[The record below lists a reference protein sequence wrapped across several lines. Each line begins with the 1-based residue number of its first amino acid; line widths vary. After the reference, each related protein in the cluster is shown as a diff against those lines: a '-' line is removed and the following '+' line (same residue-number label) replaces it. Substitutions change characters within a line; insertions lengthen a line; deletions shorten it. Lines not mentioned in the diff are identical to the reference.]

1 MSAGTGR
8 LAGRVA
14 VITGAGSG
22 IGRATALLFAREG
35 ARVVCADISGREE
48 KTAAEIRAAADIH
61 SPGETG
67 AHGSAA
73 AAPPGNSADA
83 QGTATDPRSTTAT
96 ATGTHGAI
104 ATSADG
110 VTATEAHSIVGGHGV
125 ALPGPAAVAVR
136 VDVANSAEVRA
147 MIELAVNTYGRLDVL
162 FNNAGMSGQRGPLAE
177 LDEDAFDTVVA
188 VNLKGAFLG
197 MKFGIPAM
205 LASGGGSVI
214 NTASASALVGWKNL
228 AHYAAAKGGV
238 VQLTKSAAL
247 DYAKQGIRVNAIC
260 PGMTWTGLAGAGDDS
275 VPPTDMVPPQPMNR
289 WGLPG
294 ELASAALFLASDES
308 SFVTGAAIPVDGGY
322 VAR

>member
-1 MSAGTGR
+1 MSEGTGR
-8 LAGRVA
+8 LAGGARTGRLAGKVA

-48 KTAAEIRAAADIH
+48 QVAAEIC
-61 SPGETG
+61 
-67 AHGSAA
+67 SA
-73 AAPPGNSADA
+73 
-83 QGTATDPRSTTAT
+83 ATDP
-96 ATGTHGAI
+96 G
-104 ATSADG
+104 D
-110 VTATEAHSIVGGHGV
+110 V
-125 ALPGPAAVAVR
+125 PAAVGVR
-136 VDVANSAEVRA
+136 VDVARSADVRT
-147 MIELAVNTYGRLDVL
+147 MIDTAVTTFGRLDVL

-197 MKFGIPAM
+197 MKYGIPAM
-205 LASGGGSVI
+205 LATGGGSVI
-214 NTASASALVGWKNL
+214 NTASASALVGWKHL

-275 VPPTDMVPPQPMNR
+275 VPPTDLVPPQPMNR

-294 ELASAALFLASDES
+294 ELAAAALFLASDDA